1 MSNQT
6 TSDNLQTTVFVDPQ
20 LLIRNGKIEKIEK
33 DGHLLTPCVWK
44 WADSFREGL
53 ARVAAEYGL
62 GGYIDTMGNVVIPCI
77 WKTAENFSE
86 GLALVQNKNN
96 AFFFIDKSGNI
107 VISCGSDINPYL
119 QCGGFHEGL
128 AVVRDTQSD
137 RYGFMDKSGHIAIP
151 CQWEDACYFLE
162 GLATVWNNEKSG
174 CIDKTGR
181 LVIPCKFNEGPYF
194 HEGLAFV
201 FSDDEDEE
209 YVIDK
214 TGHKVFDMVYQH
226 YDSRFQEGLV
236 SSDDN
241 GFVDQNGELVIE
253 DKWSPCGMGFS
264 EGVAPTEEGY
274 IDHSG
279 RVVIPNRWDECFEF
293 HEGLAIVTNSGKC
306 GYIDHGGHEAVP
318 CIWDEAY
325 SFSNGLAKVKLDGK
339 CYFIDKQGKVLCKVV
354 K

>member
-6 TSDNLQTTVFVDPQ
+6 TLENLQTTVFVDPQ

-53 ARVAAEYGL
+53 ARVAAEDGL

-96 AFFFIDKSGNI
+96 AFFFIDKSGNT
-107 VISCGSDINPYL
+107 VISCGSGMNPYL
-119 QCGGFHEGL
+119 RCCGFNEGL

-137 RYGFMDKSGHIAIP
+137 RYGFIDKSGHIVIP
-151 CQWEDACYFLE
+151 CQWEDASYFSD
-162 GLATVWNNEKSG
+162 GLASVWQNEMCG

-181 LVIPCKFNEGPYF
+181 LVIPCKFNEEIDF

-209 YVIDK
+209 YVIDM
-214 TGHKVFDMVYQH
+214 TGNKVFDMLYQH
-226 YDSRFQEGLV
+226 YDSCFQEGLA

-241 GFVDQNGELVIE
+241 GFVDQNGKLVIE

-293 HEGLAIVTNSGKC
+293 HEGLAMVANSGKR
-306 GYIDHGGHEAVP
+306 GYIDHGGHEEVP
-318 CIWDEAY
+318 CMWDMAY
-325 SFSNGLAKVKLDGK
+325 SFSDGLASVVLDGK
-339 CYFIDKQGKVLCKVV
+339 FYFIDKQGKVLCKVV